1 VAGSGSSLPAPR
13 FVSSPTFFTCS
24 FVASAEGAPAGGVWG
39 SDILGSSH
47 WGRNICA
54 LPGLTVLL
62 RPCTGQRSFVQLNGG
77 WACCSGLCRA
87 DHLGGQAGVHG
98 GHHDDNDHGRP
109 GQLRGH
115 HRSPAVKPERARSG
129 AILAE
134 AGRLPVPAVLYGVW
148 AARSGGSGALLR
160 RRHGGLLLGGCVR
173 FCSGAGLVDR
183 ALVVASPPVDG
194 PGDPLLV
201 EVALAD
207 ARVHRRPGPC
217 GRPRWTPPTP
227 RTWTS
232 TTCRSGRT
240 PLLASPAGTPRVP
253 GSRWVGRGG
262 RGLVGRRYRWPGPGA
277 GPPPGLTVPAP
288 ARPPG

>member
-1 VAGSGSSLPAPR
+1 LANPTITNASQTRGQCDDQARDGLAPILLSPILRLRQRYRAPQLCSLFSSPALISSGGFSAVAGSGSSLPAPR

-62 RPCTGQRSFVQLNGG
+62 RPCTGQRSFVQLKGG

-87 DHLGGQAGVHG
+87 DHLGDQAGVHG

-134 AGRLPVPAVLYGVW
+134 AGRLPVPAGLYGVW
-148 AARSGGSGALLR
+148 VIRGLDGTVGWQWGVAASWAR
-160 RRHGGLLLGGCVR
+160 RPVAGWQCSFLLGG
-173 FCSGAGLVDR
+173 GAG
-183 ALVVASPPVDG
+183 G
-194 PGDPLLV
+194 P
-201 EVALAD
+201 
-207 ARVHRRPGPC
+207 
-217 GRPRWTPPTP
+217 
-227 RTWTS
+227 
-232 TTCRSGRT
+232 RS
-240 PLLASPAGTPRVP
+240 
-253 GSRWVGRGG
+253 RGG
-262 RGLVGRRYRWPGPGA
+262 RSARR
-277 GPPPGLTVPAP
+277 
-288 ARPPG
+288 RPR